1 MKSERKMLLP
11 CLALPL
17 AVSALSALLTGGAGN
32 GYAFCELPPLA
43 PPGWVFPVVRTLL
56 CLLMG
61 LSSYLA
67 LRGRAPQQEKR
78 SAAWLYLA
86 QLAVSLI
93 WPILFFRLGWRLF
106 AFFWL
111 MLLWLLALLTQ
122 NAFSRLSRTAGY
134 LLLPQLL
141 WVAFSGYL
149 NLTVWMLN

>member
-1 MKSERKMLLP
+1 MKSERKMLLS

-32 GYAFCELPPLA
+32 GYASCELPPLA

-56 CLLMG
+56 CLLVG

>member
-32 GYAFCELPPLA
+32 GYASCELPPLA
-43 PPGWVFPVVRTLL
+43 PPGWVFPVIRTLL

-149 NLTVWMLN
+149 NLRNL

>member
-32 GYAFCELPPLA
+32 GYASCELPPLA

-149 NLTVWMLN
+149 NLRNL

>member
-1 MKSERKMLLP
+1 MLLP

-17 AVSALSALLTGGAGN
+17 AVSGLSALLTGGAGN
-32 GYAFCELPPLA
+32 GYASCELPPLA
-43 PPGWVFPVVRTLL
+43 PPGWVFPVVQTLL

-93 WPILFFRLGWRLF
+93 WPILFSGW
-106 AFFWL
+106 AGGS
-111 MLLWLLALLTQ
+111 
-122 NAFSRLSRTAGY
+122 SR
-134 LLLPQLL
+134 
-141 WVAFSGYL
+141 FSGSCSSGCWL
-149 NLTVWMLN
+149 C

>member
-32 GYAFCELPPLA
+32 GYASCELPPLA

-67 LRGRAPQQEKR
+67 LRVRAPQQEKR

-149 NLTVWMLN
+149 NLRNL

>member
-1 MKSERKMLLP
+1 MLLP

-32 GYAFCELPPLA
+32 GYASCELPPLA

-67 LRGRAPQQEKR
+67 LRGRSPQQEKR

>member
-32 GYAFCELPPLA
+32 GYASCELPPLA

-106 AFFWL
+106 AF
-111 MLLWLLALLTQ
+111 
-122 NAFSRLSRTAGY
+122 
-134 LLLPQLL
+134 
-141 WVAFSGYL
+141 SGSCSSGC
-149 NLTVWMLN
+149 WRC

>member
-32 GYAFCELPPLA
+32 GYASCELPPLA

-67 LRGRAPQQEKR
+67 LRSHAPQQEKR

>member
-32 GYAFCELPPLA
+32 GYASCELPPLA

-93 WPILFFRLGWRLF
+93 WPILFFRLGWQLF

>member
-1 MKSERKMLLP
+1 MKSERKMLLS

-32 GYAFCELPPLA
+32 GYASCELPPLA

-149 NLTVWMLN
+149 NLRNL

>member
-32 GYAFCELPPLA
+32 GYASCELPPLA

-122 NAFSRLSRTAGY
+122 NAFSRLSRAAGY

>member
-11 CLALPL
+11 CLALPF

-32 GYAFCELPPLA
+32 GYASCELPPLA

>member
-1 MKSERKMLLP
+1 MLLP

-32 GYAFCELPPLA
+32 GYASCELPPLA

-61 LSSYLA
+61 LFSYLA

>member
-32 GYAFCELPPLA
+32 GYASCELPPLA

-93 WPILFFRLGWRLF
+93 WPVLFFRLGWRLF

>member
-32 GYAFCELPPLA
+32 GYASCELPPLA

-93 WPILFFRLGWRLF
+93 WPILFFRLGWRQF